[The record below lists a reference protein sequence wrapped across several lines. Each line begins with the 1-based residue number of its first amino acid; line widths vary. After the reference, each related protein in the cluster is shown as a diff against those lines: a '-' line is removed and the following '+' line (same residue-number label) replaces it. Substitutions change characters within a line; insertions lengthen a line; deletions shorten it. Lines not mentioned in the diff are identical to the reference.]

1 MAIVSNVDGRQIR
14 GKLSKK
20 SKEVHRIRNGREH
33 VYEMAVSPDDPSKA
47 QKLQRA
53 LFGKTNAIV
62 NRIMLDPEQ
71 VKEWQERME
80 EYNRSITP
88 WLPPFPK
95 RYITV
100 RKYVYDIIS
109 EQVSNTPVIKKRKA
123 KLPLRLP
130 RGVKIQI
137 KTFQELSSADLYEIL
152 KARFNVFVCEQ
163 HIIYLDEDNLD
174 FQAVHFSLLRGGLV
188 IAYARLFPD
197 AQPGV
202 MRIGRML
209 TLERGKGLGKY
220 LIAQMTAYAQ
230 SQGAAKLR
238 LHAQTQ
244 AVPFYEHL
252 GFRTVGDTFIEAD
265 IPHIL
270 MECKV

>member
-1 MAIVSNVDGRQIR
+1 MAKISYVDGRKVR

-20 SKEVHRIRNGREH
+20 SKEVHRVRNGREQ
-33 VYEMAVSPDDPSKA
+33 VYYMDVTSGKPSKA
-47 QKLQRA
+47 QKLQQS

-62 NRIMLDPEQ
+62 NRIMLDPGQ
-71 VKEWQERME
+71 VKEWQARME
-80 EYNRSITP
+80 EYNRSVVP
-88 WLPPFPK
+88 YLPPFPR
-95 RYITV
+95 RYTSV
-100 RKYVYDIIS
+100 RKYVYDVVS
-109 EQVSNTPVIKKRKA
+109 EQVSGTPSIKKRKA
-123 KLPLRLP
+123 KLPVRLP
-130 RGVKIQI
+130 RGVKMQI
-137 KTFQELSSADLYEIL
+137 KAFQELPAADLYEIL
-152 KARFNVFVCEQ
+152 KARFDVFVCEQ

-174 FQAVHFSLLRGGLV
+174 FQAMHFSLIRKGLV

-197 AQPGV
+197 AEPGA

-220 LIAQMTAYAQ
+220 LMAQMTAYAQ

-244 AVPFYEHL
+244 AVPFYEHM
-252 GFRTVGDTFIEAD
+252 GFHTVGDIFVEAD

-270 MECKV
+270 MECDV

>member
-1 MAIVSNVDGRQIR
+1 MAKISYVDGRKVR

-20 SKEVHRIRNGREH
+20 SKEVHRVRGGREQ
-33 VYEMAVSPDDPSKA
+33 VYNMDTTTGKPSKA
-47 QKLQRA
+47 QKLQQS

-71 VKEWQERME
+71 VKEWQARME
-80 EYNRSITP
+80 EYNRSIIP
-88 WLPPFPK
+88 YQPPFPK
-95 RYITV
+95 RYESL
-100 RKYVYDIIS
+100 RKYVYDVIS
-109 EQVSNTPVIKKRKA
+109 EQVNNTPSVKKRKA
-123 KLPLRLP
+123 KLPVRLP
-130 RGVKIQI
+130 RGVKMQI

-174 FQAVHFSLLRGGLV
+174 FLATHFALLRSGLV

-197 AQPGV
+197 AEPGV

-209 TLERGKGLGKY
+209 TLERGKGFGKY
-220 LIAQMTAYAQ
+220 LMAQMTAYAQ

-252 GFRTVGDTFIEAD
+252 GFRTVGDTFLEAD

-270 MECKV
+270 MECKI

>member
-1 MAIVSNVDGRQIR
+1 MAKVSYVDGRTVR
-14 GKLSKK
+14 GKLSQK
-20 SKEVHRIRNGREH
+20 STEVHRVRNGREQ
-33 VYEMAVSPDDPSKA
+33 VYNMENKSGKPSKA
-47 QKLQRA
+47 QKLQQS

-71 VKEWQERME
+71 VKEWQARME

-100 RKYVYDIIS
+100 RKYVYDIVS
-109 EQVSNTPVIKKRKA
+109 EQLNSTPAIKKRKA

-130 RGVKIQI
+130 RGVKMQI
-137 KTFQELSSADLYEIL
+137 KTFLELSAADLYEIL

-174 FQAVHFSLLRGGLV
+174 FQAVHFSLIRGGLV
-188 IAYARLFPD
+188 IAYTRLFPD

-220 LIAQMTAYAQ
+220 LMAQMTAYAQ
-230 SQGAAKLR
+230 SQGATKLR